1 MVTLMINYF
10 NGVNLLL
17 HLCALAWAS
26 TFPTN
31 VTLND
36 FGFVQSYLLIMTYFE
51 AISLHLGI

>member
-1 MVTLMINYF
+1 MINYF